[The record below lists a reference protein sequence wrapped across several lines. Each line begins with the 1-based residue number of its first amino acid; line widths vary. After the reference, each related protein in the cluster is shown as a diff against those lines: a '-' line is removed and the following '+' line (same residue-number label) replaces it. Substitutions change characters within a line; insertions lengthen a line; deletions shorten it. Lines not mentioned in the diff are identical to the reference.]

1 MAKMNTNIR
10 NKWVE
15 VYGTI
20 ILIWRQTVFHE
31 SLLTYSL
38 SALLNQQAHKIYT
51 KLNNKLLHLKLL
63 VCSSI
68 FDSEQI
74 LSNGIIQIILEKDDL
89 IM

>member
-20 ILIWRQTVFHE
+20 ILIWRQTVFHG

-51 KLNNKLLHLKLL
+51 KLNNKLLYLKLF

-68 FDSEQI
+68 FDSKQI
-74 LSNGIIQIILEKDDL
+74 LSDGIIQLILEKDDL
-89 IM
+89 IK